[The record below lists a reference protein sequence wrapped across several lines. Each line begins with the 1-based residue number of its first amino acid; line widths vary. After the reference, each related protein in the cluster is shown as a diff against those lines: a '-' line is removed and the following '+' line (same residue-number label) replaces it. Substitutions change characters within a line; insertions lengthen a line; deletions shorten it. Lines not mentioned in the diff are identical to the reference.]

1 MTYLRAKQVR
11 PTRNCVQI
19 AILKSN
25 QPLLTENTPFQHI
38 IGYFRVIRVGAD
50 NSRHDGLFTCEK
62 GVSYIKLCADG
73 DFEVKHPLITA
84 NTHTRHICG
93 LLRVIRVGVVS
104 QDTKT
109 YFQAKKCIIPETVP
123 KMRFSIPNYPLWPQ
137 IPLAVTFTGIFGHSS
152 RSRKSKVR
160 WCSYVR
166 KKYIL
171 PEILKSN
178 LPLLKPNTPHHHTCE
193 HFWVTQVAAEIR
205 K

>member
-1 MTYLRAKQVR
+1 MMTYLRAKKCILPEIVSILR
-11 PTRNCVQI
+11 FWGRTRLSWPHITLPTI
-19 AILKSN
+19 Y
-25 QPLLTENTPFQHI
+25 
-38 IGYFRVIRVGAD
+38 GYFRIARY
-50 NSRHDGLFTCEK
+50 DGLFTCEK

-205 K
+205 KWP